1 MQRRPHPQATVDAD
15 HLHKVK
21 MEEMVMSTPHSG
33 PVGEREPQVPPAG
46 HREPRTYVT
55 EISVPYF
62 GDGGVQRLHARMK
75 DPEPDADL
83 RDAGIEAG

>member
-1 MQRRPHPQATVDAD
+1 
-15 HLHKVK
+15 
-21 MEEMVMSTPHSG
+21 MSTPRSG
-33 PVGEREPQVPPAG
+33 PVRDREPQEPPAG

-75 DPEPDADL
+75 DPGPEPDADL